1 MTKKFLIPIG
11 VAALS
16 IAGVGAEAKTV
27 DSLASV
33 SAPNESM
40 APAASLEITAE
51 GTKSF
56 VDYQIGND
64 LHQVLMIQ
72 SPSGV
77 VFAGH
82 GSHSSHSSHSSHRSG
97 R

>member
-1 MTKKFLIPIG
+1 MSKKFLIPIG
-11 VAALS
+11 VAALGLT
-16 IAGVGAEAKTV
+16 GVGTEAKPV
-27 DSLASV
+27 DALASSKV
-33 SAPNESM
+33 STENT
-40 APAASLEITAE
+40 APAATLEISAE
-51 GTKSF
+51 GKKSF